1 MIIAMPI
8 KTSSHNAALAPL
20 FGNAKFFAFA
30 TDTTQI
36 DIVQMEQLGGRDVA
50 RTLVANN
57 VDVLI
62 TSHLGMNPY
71 VLLKNYGIKV
81 FYAGETRI
89 TISEVINAFHKNK
102 LIEVTAENFK
112 SLLGEHDHHH
122 GGGHHDH
129 HAGDHHHHHHGGS
142 CCSHHAHG

>member
-8 KTSSHNAALAPL
+8 KASSHDAALAPL

-30 TDTTQI
+30 TDATLI

-62 TSHLGMNPY
+62 TSHLGLNPF
-71 VLLKNYGIKV
+71 VLLKSYGVKV
-81 FYAGETRI
+81 YFAGESRI
-89 TISEVINAFHKNK
+89 TVSEAIKDFHAGK
-102 LIEVTAENFK
+102 LIEVTSENVE
-112 SLLGEHDHHH
+112 SLLGDHNHDSAHNHPH
-122 GGGHHDH
+122 G
-129 HAGDHHHHHHGGS
+129 S
-142 CCSHHAHG
+142 ECCSHHAHP

>member
-8 KTSSHNAALAPL
+8 KTSSHDAALAPL

-30 TDTTQI
+30 TDTAQI
-36 DIVQMEQLGGRDVA
+36 DIVQMEQSGGRDVA

-62 TSHLGMNPY
+62 TSHLGMSPY
-71 VLLKNYGIKV
+71 VLLKSYGIKV
-81 FYAGETRI
+81 YFAGNARI
-89 TISEVINAFHKNK
+89 TLSEALKEFNAST
-102 LIEVTAENFK
+102 LTEVTPENFD

-122 GGGHHDH
+122 T
-129 HAGDHHHHHHGGS
+129 HHHGEHHHGVS
-142 CCSHHAHG
+142 SGCCSHHAHA

>member
-8 KTSSHNAALAPL
+8 KTSSLDAALAPL

-36 DIVQMEQLGGRDVA
+36 DVVKMDQLGGRDVA

-62 TSHLGMNPY
+62 TSHLGLNPFA
-71 VLLKNYGIKV
+71 LLKSYGIKV
-81 FYAGETRI
+81 YFAGEERLTISNALKLFYANE
-89 TISEVINAFHKNK
+89 
-102 LIEVTAENFK
+102 LIEVTSNNFD
-112 SLLGEHDHHH
+112 SLLGEHDHHGETH
-122 GGGHHDH
+122 GHSHSHGHNCCGQHS
-129 HAGDHHHHHHGGS
+129 HA
-142 CCSHHAHG
+142 

>member
-8 KTSSHNAALAPL
+8 KTSSHDAALAPL

-30 TDTTQI
+30 TDDSHI
-36 DIVQMEQLGGRDVA
+36 DVVQMEQTGGRDVA

-62 TSHLGMNPY
+62 TSHLGKNPY
-71 VLLKNYGIKV
+71 VLLKSYGIKV
-81 FYAGETRI
+81 YYAGEARI
-89 TISEVINAFHKNK
+89 TISEAINAFHENN
-102 LIEVTAENFK
+102 LIEVTADNFE

-122 GGGHHDH
+122 GGG
-129 HAGDHHHHHHGGS
+129 AHHHHGAGE
-142 CCSHHAHG
+142 CCSHHAHA